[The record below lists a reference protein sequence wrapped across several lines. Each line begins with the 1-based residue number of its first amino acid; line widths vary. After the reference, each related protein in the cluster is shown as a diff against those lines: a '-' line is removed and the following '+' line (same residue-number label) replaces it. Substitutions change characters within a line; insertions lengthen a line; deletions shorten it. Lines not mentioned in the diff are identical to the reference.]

1 MITRRSFGAILAAVP
16 GVVTCGA
23 YPQDSQN
30 STRGG
35 ESLVFFGCNN
45 ARRSKGIH
53 VSRLDLA
60 TGKLSTPALVA
71 ESATSSFLAIHPNGQ
86 FLYSVDDTN
95 FDGQGNGSVRAF
107 AIDRSTGKLTPR
119 NRVASHGTTPA
130 HLVVDGRGKNV
141 LVANYNSG
149 SAAVLPVKEDG
160 SLAEASSVVQ
170 HSGSGPDPSRQR
182 GPHAHSIN
190 VSPDN
195 RFAIVADLGLD
206 NVFVY
211 RFDSD
216 KGLLEPNDPPY
227 VKVAPGA
234 GPSHFA
240 FHRDGRFAYV
250 INEMASTVTA
260 FAYDRSRGVLKELQ
274 TITTLPKGFTGRSTT
289 AEVQVHPNGR
299 YLYGSNR
306 GHDSVA
312 VFSIDEREG
321 TLTLV
326 EITPTQGKT
335 PRNFGLDPT
344 GAFLLAAHQDTDN
357 VVVFRV
363 DAKTGRVTPTG
374 QILEVGSPVCV
385 KFLPLG

>member
-1 MITRRSFGAILAAVP
+1 MITRRSFGAVLAAVP
-16 GVVTCGA
+16 GAAIGA
-23 YPQDSQN
+23 YSQDSQN
-30 STRGG
+30 SSGGG

-53 VSRLDLA
+53 ASRLDLA
-60 TGKLSTPALVA
+60 TGKLSTPELVA
-71 ESATSSFLAIHPNGQ
+71 ECATSSFLAIHPNGQ

-95 FDGQGNGSVRAF
+95 FDGKGNGSVRAF

-119 NRVASHGTTPA
+119 NRVASHGATPA

-149 SAAVLPVKEDG
+149 SAAALPVKEDG

-234 GPSHFA
+234 GPRHFA

-274 TITTLPKGFTGRSTT
+274 TTTTLPKDFAGRSTT
-289 AEVQVHPNGR
+289 AEVQVHPSGR

-312 VFSIDEREG
+312 VFSIDAREG

-335 PRNFGLDPT
+335 PRNFGIDPT

-363 DAKTGRVTPTG
+363 EAKTGRVTPTG

>member
-16 GVVTCGA
+16 GAVTCGA
-23 YPQDSQN
+23 YPQDPQRS
-30 STRGG
+30 SRSG

-60 TGKLSTPALVA
+60 TGKLSTPELVA
-71 ESATSSFLAIHPNGQ
+71 ECATSSFLAIHPNGQ

-119 NRVASHGTTPA
+119 NRVASHGATPA

-234 GPSHFA
+234 GPRHFA

-260 FAYDRSRGVLKELQ
+260 FAYDRPRGVLKELQ

-289 AEVQVHPNGR
+289 AEVQVHPSGR

-312 VFSIDEREG
+312 VFSIDAREG

-335 PRNFGLDPT
+335 PRNFGIDPT

>member
-16 GVVTCGA
+16 GAAIAA
-23 YPQDSQN
+23 YPQDPQRPSL
-30 STRGG
+30 GG
-35 ESLVFFGCNN
+35 KSLVFFGCNN

-60 TGKLSTPALVA
+60 TGKLSTPELVA

-95 FDGQGNGSVRAF
+95 FDGKGNGSVRAF

-119 NRVASHGTTPA
+119 NRVASHGATPA

-195 RFAIVADLGLD
+195 RFAVVADLGLD

-234 GPSHFA
+234 GPRHFA

-274 TITTLPKGFTGRSTT
+274 TITTLPKDFTGRSTT
-289 AEVQVHPNGR
+289 AEVQVHPSGR

-312 VFSIDEREG
+312 VFSIDAREG

-335 PRNFGLDPT
+335 PRNFGIDPT

-363 DAKTGRVTPTG
+363 DAKTGRMTPTG

>member
-16 GVVTCGA
+16 GAAIGA
-23 YPQDSQN
+23 YPQDPQRPS
-30 STRGG
+30 RGG

-60 TGKLSTPALVA
+60 TGKLSTPELVA

-95 FDGQGNGSVRAF
+95 FDGKGNGSVRAF
-107 AIDRSTGKLTPR
+107 AIDRRTGKLTPR
-119 NRVASHGTTPA
+119 NRVASRGATPA

-206 NVFVY
+206 NVFLY

-234 GPSHFA
+234 GPRHFA
-240 FHRDGRFAYV
+240 FHRDGRFGYV

-260 FAYDRSRGVLKELQ
+260 FVYDRSRGVLKELQ

-289 AEVQVHPNGR
+289 AEVQVHPSGR

-312 VFSIDEREG
+312 VFSIDDREG

-335 PRNFGLDPT
+335 PRNFGIDPT

>member
-1 MITRRSFGAILAAVP
+1 
-16 GVVTCGA
+16 
-23 YPQDSQN
+23 
-30 STRGG
+30 
-35 ESLVFFGCNN
+35 
-45 ARRSKGIH
+45 
-53 VSRLDLA
+53 
-60 TGKLSTPALVA
+60 
-71 ESATSSFLAIHPNGQ
+71 
-86 FLYSVDDTN
+86 VDDTN

-119 NRVASHGTTPA
+119 NRVASHGATPA

-141 LVANYNSG
+141 LVVNYNSG
-149 SAAVLPVKEDG
+149 SAAVLPVQEDG
-160 SLAEASSVVQ
+160 SVAEASSVVQ

-216 KGLLEPNDPPY
+216 KGLLEPHDPPY

-234 GPSHFA
+234 GPRHFA

-260 FAYDRSRGVLKELQ
+260 FASDRPRGVLKELQ

-289 AEVQVHPNGR
+289 AEVQVHPSGR

-335 PRNFGLDPT
+335 PRNFGIDPT

>member
-1 MITRRSFGAILAAVP
+1 MITRRSFGAVLAAVP
-16 GVVTCGA
+16 GAAIGA
-23 YPQDSQN
+23 YSQASQN
-30 STRGG
+30 SSRDG
-35 ESLVFFGCNN
+35 ESLVFLGCNN

-60 TGKLSTPALVA
+60 TGKLSTPELVA

-95 FDGQGNGSVRAF
+95 FDGKGNGSVRAF

-119 NRVASHGTTPA
+119 NRVASHGATPA

-234 GPSHFA
+234 GPRHFA

-274 TITTLPKGFTGRSTT
+274 TITTLPKDFAGRSTT
-289 AEVQVHPNGR
+289 AEVQVHPSGR

-312 VFSIDEREG
+312 VFSIDAREG

-335 PRNFGLDPT
+335 PRNFGIDPT
-344 GAFLLAAHQDTDN
+344 GAFLLAAHQDTNN
-357 VVVFRV
+357 VVAFRV
-363 DAKTGRVTPTG
+363 EAKTGRVTPTG

>member
-1 MITRRSFGAILAAVP
+1 
-16 GVVTCGA
+16 
-23 YPQDSQN
+23 
-30 STRGG
+30 
-35 ESLVFFGCNN
+35 
-45 ARRSKGIH
+45 
-53 VSRLDLA
+53 
-60 TGKLSTPALVA
+60 
-71 ESATSSFLAIHPNGQ
+71 
-86 FLYSVDDTN
+86 
-95 FDGQGNGSVRAF
+95 
-107 AIDRSTGKLTPR
+107 
-119 NRVASHGTTPA
+119 
-130 HLVVDGRGKNV
+130 VVDVRGKNV

-234 GPSHFA
+234 GPRHFA

-289 AEVQVHPNGR
+289 AEVQVHPSGR

-312 VFSIDEREG
+312 VFSIDAREG

-335 PRNFGLDPT
+335 PRNFGIDPT

>member
-16 GVVTCGA
+16 GAVTCGA
-23 YPQDSQN
+23 YPQGPQSI
-30 STRGG
+30 SRGG

-60 TGKLSTPALVA
+60 TGKLSAPELVA
-71 ESATSSFLAIHPNGQ
+71 ECATSSFLAIHPNGQ

-95 FDGQGNGSVRAF
+95 FDGKGNGSVRAF

-119 NRVASHGTTPA
+119 NRVASHGATPA

-170 HSGSGPDPSRQR
+170 HSGSGRDPSRQR

-211 RFDSD
+211 RFYSD

-234 GPSHFA
+234 GPRHFA

-260 FAYDRSRGVLKELQ
+260 FAYDRPRGVLKELQ
-274 TITTLPKGFTGRSTT
+274 TITTLPKDFAGRSTT
-289 AEVQVHPNGR
+289 AEVQVHPSGR

-312 VFSIDEREG
+312 VFSIDAREG

-335 PRNFGLDPT
+335 PRNFGIDPT

-374 QILEVGSPVCV
+374 QILEVGSPVCI

>member
-16 GVVTCGA
+16 GAAIGA
-23 YPQDSQN
+23 YPQDPQRPS
-30 STRGG
+30 RGG

-60 TGKLSTPALVA
+60 TGKLSTPELVA

-95 FDGQGNGSVRAF
+95 FDGKGNGSVRAF

-119 NRVASHGTTPA
+119 NRVASHGATPA

-206 NVFVY
+206 NVFLY

-234 GPSHFA
+234 GPRHFA
-240 FHRDGRFAYV
+240 FHRDGRFGYV

-260 FAYDRSRGVLKELQ
+260 FVYDRSRGVLKELQ

-289 AEVQVHPNGR
+289 AEVQVHPSGR

-312 VFSIDEREG
+312 VFSIDDREG

-335 PRNFGLDPT
+335 PRNFGIDPT

>member
-16 GVVTCGA
+16 GAVTCGA
-23 YPQDSQN
+23 YPQDPQRS
-30 STRGG
+30 SRGG

-53 VSRLDLA
+53 ASRLDLA
-60 TGKLSTPALVA
+60 TGKLSTPELVA

-107 AIDRSTGKLTPR
+107 AIDRSTGQLTPR
-119 NRVASHGTTPA
+119 NRVASHGATPA

-160 SLAEASSVVQ
+160 SLGEASSVVQ

-234 GPSHFA
+234 GPRHFA

-250 INEMASTVTA
+250 INEIASTVTA

-274 TITTLPKGFTGRSTT
+274 TITTLPKDFAGRSTT
-289 AEVQVHPNGR
+289 AEVQIHPSGR

-312 VFSIDEREG
+312 VFSIDAREG

-335 PRNFGLDPT
+335 PRNFGIDPT

-363 DAKTGRVTPTG
+363 EAKTGRVTPTG